1 MRVVGAAWLALLA
14 LGVGAEIA
22 QIPTD
27 AAFESDVL
35 MSSRC
40 HAVLFSSAARDMP
53 GTITLAERLEAALPG
68 LAVSVADVDD
78 VKAVSSEFNVRKR
91 MLPRL
96 LLFNSRARQPSV
108 VKLKGEGGEA
118 GLSLESLT
126 AAVRAELVE
135 NGKDA
140 DGKYEKLTLA
150 IGSGHAE
157 L

>member
-1 MRVVGAAWLALLA
+1 
-14 LGVGAEIA
+14 
-22 QIPTD
+22 
-27 AAFESDVL
+27 
-35 MSSRC
+35 
-40 HAVLFSSAARDMP
+40 
-53 GTITLAERLEAALPG
+53 
-68 LAVSVADVDD
+68 
-78 VKAVSSEFNVRKR
+78 

-118 GLSLESLT
+118 GLSLEDLT